1 MPVVGTL
8 RLAPVDV
15 LPAVIAALPPSPW
28 KSTCEIGC
36 CASAWATVRPEAQ
49 SLLNENEL
57 SGIVYAVA
65 AWAVGASATFP
76 TMWSARGS
84 LAGWRS
90 RKPAKTPLALP
101 IFMIKAAKLNPE
113 HLQMYRLEI
122 KDGHRDMTAAGRQK
136 QDVIHVRVV
145 ALGSGLYR
153 MEVADDLESGQYVLS
168 LDGGDEGF
176 CFEID

>member
-1 MPVVGTL
+1 MIRSMLLLTAMGT
-8 RLAPVDV
+8 
-15 LPAVIAALPPSPW
+15 
-28 KSTCEIGC
+28 
-36 CASAWATVRPEAQ
+36 AWAQTGGYSGLVPEKADLPYLKHANNLVATQPVKFQEQKTANDTVYTTPGE
-49 SLLNENEL
+49 
-57 SGIVYAVA
+57 
-65 AWAVGASATFP
+65 
-76 TMWSARGS
+76 
-84 LAGWRS
+84 RS
-90 RKPAKTPLALP
+90 PAKTPLALP

-145 ALGSGLYR
+145 SLGSGLYR